1 MTELVDTLLIV
12 LSSMG
17 IMYLVIKWI
26 IDLVETL
33 WRE

>member
-1 MTELVDTLLIV
+1 MTEIVDTLLIV
-12 LSSMG
+12 LCSMG

-26 IDLVETL
+26 IDLVETI

>member
-1 MTELVDTLLIV
+1 MTELVDMLLII
-12 LSSMG
+12 LCSMG

-26 IDLVETL
+26 IDLIETI